1 MTGQRQAQ
9 GPVKSVTLAADEEEI
24 CRTKNRDQGSHPGP
38 QIAR

>member
-9 GPVKSVTLAADEEEI
+9 GPVKSVTLAADEEI